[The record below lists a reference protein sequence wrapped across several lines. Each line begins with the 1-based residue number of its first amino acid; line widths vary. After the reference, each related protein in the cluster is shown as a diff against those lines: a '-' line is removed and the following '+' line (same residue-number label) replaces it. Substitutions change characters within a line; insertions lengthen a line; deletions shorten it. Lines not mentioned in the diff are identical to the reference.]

1 MHGHHHNPNLVNT
14 NSTAYPTQATTA
26 TGIPSTTHHHHT
38 TPTTAHQPG
47 MRTNNVTATGHP
59 TTATTSH
66 PSRVHAAV
74 ENAVGSMQSSIGR
87 MTNNPN
93 TVIKGE
99 EKKVAA
105 RAEADMAKLRH
116 AKKQH
121 ASMGI

>member
-14 NSTAYPTQATTA
+14 NSTAYPTQTTTA

-38 TPTTAHQPG
+38 TPTTAYQPG
-47 MRTNNVTATGHP
+47 MKTNNVTATNHP
-59 TTATTSH
+59 TAPNSH

-93 TVIKGE
+93 TIIKGE